1 VVVEQ
6 VVRPSGRQYDE
17 MRVVD
22 FDVGFTANAA
32 GSVLASFGNTRV
44 LCTASVSESVPSF
57 LRGRG
62 QGWLTAEYGMLPGS
76 TNTRVDREA
85 SKGKQTGRTVEIQR
99 LIGRSL
105 RASLDLSLLG
115 ERTITVDCDV
125 LQADGGTRTTAITG
139 GCVVVV
145 LALNHLQR
153 EGLLTEDPLIDLVSA
168 VSVGMWRGQAVLDLD
183 YPEDSS
189 ADSDVNVVM
198 LGDTGFVEVQGTAES
213 AVFSRDELNQ
223 MLSLADAA
231 RQSLL
236 AAQREALSQG

>member
-1 VVVEQ
+1 MVEQ

-17 MRVVD
+17 MRAVD

-44 LCTASVSESVPSF
+44 LCTASVSESVPPF

-85 SKGKQTGRTVEIQR
+85 SRGKQTGRTVEIQR

-139 GCVVVV
+139 GCVAVV

-168 VSVGMWRGQAVLDLD
+168 VSVGMWQGQAVLDLD

-213 AVFSRDELNQ
+213 AVFSRDELDQ

-231 RQSLL
+231 RLSLM
-236 AAQREALSQG
+236 AAQRLALSQG

>member
-1 VVVEQ
+1 MVEQ
-6 VVRPSGRQYDE
+6 VARPSGRQYDE

-85 SKGKQTGRTVEIQR
+85 SRGKQTGRTVEIQR

-139 GCVVVV
+139 GCVAVV

-236 AAQREALSQG
+236 AAQQEALSQG

>member
-1 VVVEQ
+1 MVEQ

-76 TNTRVDREA
+76 TNIRVDREA
-85 SKGKQTGRTVEIQR
+85 SRGKQTGRTVEIQR

-139 GCVVVV
+139 GCVAVV

-168 VSVGMWRGQAVLDLD
+168 VSVGMWQGQAVLDLD

-213 AVFSRDELNQ
+213 AVFSRDELDQ

-231 RQSLL
+231 RLSLM
-236 AAQREALSQG
+236 AAQRLALSEG

>member
-1 VVVEQ
+1 MVEQ

-85 SKGKQTGRTVEIQR
+85 SRGKQTGRTVEIQR

-139 GCVVVV
+139 GCVAVV

-183 YPEDSS
+183 YLEDSS

-236 AAQREALSQG
+236 AAQRQALSQG

>member
-1 VVVEQ
+1 MVVKQ
-6 VVRPSGRQYDE
+6 VVRPSGRQYNDL
-17 MRVVD
+17 RAVD
-22 FDVGFTANAA
+22 FQVGFTANAA

-85 SKGKQTGRTVEIQR
+85 TRGKQTGRTVEIQR

-139 GCVVVV
+139 GCVAVV

-168 VSVGMWRGQAVLDLD
+168 VSVGMWQGQAVLDLD

-198 LGDTGFVEVQGTAES
+198 LGDAGFVEVQGTAES
-213 AVFSRDELNQ
+213 AIFSRSELDQ
-223 MLSLADAA
+223 MLSLADSA
-231 RQSLL
+231 RHSLI
-236 AAQREALSQG
+236 AAQRQALSQS

>member
-1 VVVEQ
+1 MVEQ

-85 SKGKQTGRTVEIQR
+85 SRGKQTGRTVEIQR
-99 LIGRSL
+99 LIGRSI

-139 GCVVVV
+139 GCVAVV

-236 AAQREALSQG
+236 AAQRQALSQG

>member
-1 VVVEQ
+1 MVEQ

-85 SKGKQTGRTVEIQR
+85 SRGKQTGRTVEIQR

-139 GCVVVV
+139 GCVAVV

-153 EGLLTEDPLIDLVSA
+153 EGLLTEDPLIDLVTA
-168 VSVGMWRGQAVLDLD
+168 VSVGMWQGKAVLDLD

-213 AVFSRDELNQ
+213 AVFSRDELDQ
-223 MLSLADAA
+223 MLSLADAS
-231 RQSLL
+231 RRSLL
-236 AAQREALSQG
+236 AAQRLALSQG

>member
-1 VVVEQ
+1 VVEQ

-85 SKGKQTGRTVEIQR
+85 SRGKQTGRTVEIQR

-139 GCVVVV
+139 GCVAVV

>member
-1 VVVEQ
+1 MLVKQ
-6 VVRPSGRQYDE
+6 VVRPSGRQYNDL
-17 MRVVD
+17 RAVD
-22 FDVGFTANAA
+22 FQVGFTANAA
-32 GSVLASFGNTRV
+32 GSVLASFGDTRV

-85 SKGKQTGRTVEIQR
+85 TRGKQTGRTIEIQR

-139 GCVVVV
+139 GCVAVV

-153 EGLLTEDPLIDLVSA
+153 EGLLTEDPLIDLVTA
-168 VSVGMWRGQAVLDLD
+168 VSVGVWQGQAILDLD

-198 LGDTGFVEVQGTAES
+198 LGDAGFVEVQGTAES
-213 AVFSRDELNQ
+213 AIFSRSELDQ
-223 MLSLADAA
+223 MLSLADSA
-231 RQSLL
+231 RHSLI
-236 AAQREALSQG
+236 AAQRQALSQS

>member
-1 VVVEQ
+1 MVEQ

-85 SKGKQTGRTVEIQR
+85 SRGKQTGRTVEIQR
-99 LIGRSL
+99 LIGRSI

-139 GCVVVV
+139 GCVAVV

>member
-1 VVVEQ
+1 MVEQ

-32 GSVLASFGNTRV
+32 GSVLASFGKTRV

-85 SKGKQTGRTVEIQR
+85 SRGKQTGRTVEIQR

-139 GCVVVV
+139 GCVAVV

-236 AAQREALSQG
+236 AAQQEALSQG

>member
-1 VVVEQ
+1 MVKQ
-6 VVRPSGRQYDE
+6 VVRPSARQPDE
-17 MRVVD
+17 MRAVD

-32 GSVLASFGNTRV
+32 GSVLASFGSTRV

-85 SKGKQTGRTVEIQR
+85 SRGKQTGRTVEIQR

-139 GCVVVV
+139 GCVAVV

-168 VSVGMWRGQAVLDLD
+168 VSVGMWRGQAIVDLD

-223 MLSLADAA
+223 MLSLADVA

-236 AAQREALSQG
+236 AAQRQALSQG

>member
-1 VVVEQ
+1 MVVEQ

-32 GSVLASFGNTRV
+32 GSVLTSFGNTRV

-85 SKGKQTGRTVEIQR
+85 SRGKQTGRTVEIQR

-139 GCVVVV
+139 GCVAVV

-236 AAQREALSQG
+236 AAQREALSQA

>member
-1 VVVEQ
+1 VVEQ

-85 SKGKQTGRTVEIQR
+85 SRGKQTGRTVEIQR

-139 GCVVVV
+139 GCVAVV

-183 YPEDSS
+183 YLEDSS

-236 AAQREALSQG
+236 AAQRQALSQG

>member
-1 VVVEQ
+1 MVEQ

-85 SKGKQTGRTVEIQR
+85 SRGKQTGRTVEIQR

-139 GCVVVV
+139 GCVAVV

>member
-1 VVVEQ
+1 MVEQ

-17 MRVVD
+17 MRAVD

-85 SKGKQTGRTVEIQR
+85 SRGKQTGRTVEIQR

-139 GCVVVV
+139 GCVAVV

-168 VSVGMWRGQAVLDLD
+168 VSVGMWQGQAVLDLD

-236 AAQREALSQG
+236 AAQRQALSRG

>member
-1 VVVEQ
+1 MVEQ

-57 LRGRG
+57 LRGYG
-62 QGWLTAEYGMLPGS
+62 QRWLTAEYGMLPGS

-85 SKGKQTGRTVEIQR
+85 SRGKQTGRTVEIQR

-139 GCVVVV
+139 GCVAVV

-153 EGLLTEDPLIDLVSA
+153 EGLLTEDPLINLVSA

-236 AAQREALSQG
+236 AAQQEALSQG

>member
-1 VVVEQ
+1 VVEQ

-85 SKGKQTGRTVEIQR
+85 SRGKQTGRTVEIQR

-139 GCVVVV
+139 GCVAVV

-189 ADSDVNVVM
+189 ADSDGNVVM

-236 AAQREALSQG
+236 AAQQEALSQG

>member
-1 VVVEQ
+1 MVVEQ

-17 MRVVD
+17 MRAVD

-85 SKGKQTGRTVEIQR
+85 SRGKQTGRTVEIQR

-139 GCVVVV
+139 GCVAVV

-168 VSVGMWRGQAVLDLD
+168 VSVGMWQGQAVLDLD

-236 AAQREALSQG
+236 AAQRQALSRG

>member
-1 VVVEQ
+1 MVEQ

-85 SKGKQTGRTVEIQR
+85 SRGKQTGRTVEIQR

-139 GCVVVV
+139 GCVAVV

-168 VSVGMWRGQAVLDLD
+168 VSVGMWQGRAVLDLD

-236 AAQREALSQG
+236 AAQRQALSQG

>member
-1 VVVEQ
+1 MVEQ
-6 VVRPSGRQYDE
+6 TVRRSGRQYDE
-17 MRVVD
+17 MRAVD

-85 SKGKQTGRTVEIQR
+85 SRGKQTGRTVEIQR

-105 RASLDLSLLG
+105 RACLDLSLLG

-139 GCVVVV
+139 GCVAVV

-168 VSVGMWRGQAVLDLD
+168 VSVGMWQGQAVLDLD

-198 LGDTGFVEVQGTAES
+198 LGDIGFVEVQGTAES

-236 AAQREALSQG
+236 AAQRQALSQG

>member
-1 VVVEQ
+1 MVEQ

-57 LRGRG
+57 LRGCG

-85 SKGKQTGRTVEIQR
+85 SRGKQTGRTVEIQR

-139 GCVVVV
+139 GCVAVV

-236 AAQREALSQG
+236 AAQQEALSQG

>member
-1 VVVEQ
+1 VVEQ

-85 SKGKQTGRTVEIQR
+85 SRGKQTGRTVEIQR

-139 GCVVVV
+139 GCVAVV

-236 AAQREALSQG
+236 AAQREALSQA

>member
-1 VVVEQ
+1 MVEQ

-85 SKGKQTGRTVEIQR
+85 SRGKQTGRTVEIQR

-139 GCVVVV
+139 GCVAVV

-236 AAQREALSQG
+236 AAQQEALSQG

>member
-1 VVVEQ
+1 VVEQ

-85 SKGKQTGRTVEIQR
+85 SRGKQTGRTVEIQR

-139 GCVVVV
+139 GCVAVV

-236 AAQREALSQG
+236 AAQRQALSQG

>member
-1 VVVEQ
+1 MVEQ

-85 SKGKQTGRTVEIQR
+85 SRGKQTGRTVEIQR

-139 GCVVVV
+139 GCVAVV

-168 VSVGMWRGQAVLDLD
+168 VSVGMWQGQAVLDLD

-213 AVFSRDELNQ
+213 AVFSRDELDQ

-231 RQSLL
+231 RLSLM
-236 AAQREALSQG
+236 AAQRLALSQG

>member
-1 VVVEQ
+1 MVEQ

-85 SKGKQTGRTVEIQR
+85 SRGKQTGRTVEIQR

-139 GCVVVV
+139 GCVAVV

-168 VSVGMWRGQAVLDLD
+168 VSVGMWQGQAVLDLD

-236 AAQREALSQG
+236 AAQRQALSRG

>member
-1 VVVEQ
+1 MVEQ

-32 GSVLASFGNTRV
+32 GSVLTSFGNTRV

-85 SKGKQTGRTVEIQR
+85 SRGKQTGRTVEIQR

-139 GCVVVV
+139 GCVAVV

-236 AAQREALSQG
+236 AAQREALSQA

>member
-1 VVVEQ
+1 VVEQ

-85 SKGKQTGRTVEIQR
+85 SRGKQTGRTVEIQR

-139 GCVVVV
+139 GCVAVV

-153 EGLLTEDPLIDLVSA
+153 EDLLTEDPLIDLVSA

-198 LGDTGFVEVQGTAES
+198 LGETGFVEVQGTAES

-236 AAQREALSQG
+236 AAQRQALSQG

>member
-1 VVVEQ
+1 MVEQ

-62 QGWLTAEYGMLPGS
+62 QGWLTAEYGMLQGS

-85 SKGKQTGRTVEIQR
+85 SRGKQTGRTVEIQR

-139 GCVVVV
+139 GCVAVV

>member
-1 VVVEQ
+1 MVEQ

-85 SKGKQTGRTVEIQR
+85 SRGKQTGRTVEIQR

-139 GCVVVV
+139 GCVAVV

-236 AAQREALSQG
+236 AAQRQALSQG

>member
-1 VVVEQ
+1 MLVEQ

-17 MRVVD
+17 MRAVD

-44 LCTASVSESVPSF
+44 LCTASVSESVPPF

-85 SKGKQTGRTVEIQR
+85 SRGKQTGRTVEIQR

-139 GCVVVV
+139 GCVAVV

-168 VSVGMWRGQAVLDLD
+168 VSVGMWQGQAVLDLD

-213 AVFSRDELNQ
+213 AVFSREELDQ

-231 RQSLL
+231 RLSLM
-236 AAQREALSQG
+236 AAQRLALSQS

>member
-1 VVVEQ
+1 MVVEQ

-85 SKGKQTGRTVEIQR
+85 SRGKQTGRTVEIQR

-139 GCVVVV
+139 GCVAVV

-236 AAQREALSQG
+236 AAQQEALSQG

>member
-1 VVVEQ
+1 VVEQ

-85 SKGKQTGRTVEIQR
+85 SRGKQTGRTVEIQR

-139 GCVVVV
+139 GCVAVV

-183 YPEDSS
+183 YLEDSS

-231 RQSLL
+231 LQSLL
-236 AAQREALSQG
+236 AAQRQALSQG

>member
-1 VVVEQ
+1 VVEQ

-85 SKGKQTGRTVEIQR
+85 SRGKQTGRTVEIQR

-236 AAQREALSQG
+236 AAQRQALSQG

>member
-1 VVVEQ
+1 VVEQ

>member
-1 VVVEQ
+1 MVEQ
-6 VVRPSGRQYDE
+6 IVRPSGRQYGE
-17 MRVVD
+17 MRAVD
-22 FDVGFTANAA
+22 FEMGFTVNAA

-85 SKGKQTGRTVEIQR
+85 TRGKQTGRTVEIQR

-139 GCVVVV
+139 GCVAVV

-153 EGLLTEDPLIDLVSA
+153 EGLLTEDPLIDLVTA
-168 VSVGMWRGQAVLDLD
+168 VSVGMWQGQAVLDLD

-236 AAQREALSQG
+236 AAQRQALSQG

>member
-1 VVVEQ
+1 MVER

-85 SKGKQTGRTVEIQR
+85 SRGKQTGRTVEIQR

-139 GCVVVV
+139 GCVAVV

-168 VSVGMWRGQAVLDLD
+168 VSVGMWQGQAVLDLD

-223 MLSLADAA
+223 MLSLADEA

-236 AAQREALSQG
+236 AAQRQALSRG